1 MISLDLKLDTKTTS
15 KLVLPKDTPKSTLS
29 FASLLHGVQNQ
40 KGDSKLIQN
49 GAQVLSLKETSVND
63 LKTKDTKSTTPI
75 ASLLQSDELKTLK
88 EELSSLELNPEV
100 TKDKTVA
107 ELKVIIKEAKQY
119 LKNKI
124 TSLESFKKSDV
135 VALPKTLKGL
145 TQVAKKLGIDVSK
158 ITLEEVKQN
167 VNVTKELPTQ
177 RSVVKTDAKQ
187 VESNTKLDKNPETTK
202 VIKEANTQ
210 EIQKPVQTSKQVK
223 TQQSVAVKTEKS
235 EKQTQISEQIKTVQT
250 EQKEQVQQTTTVKQT
265 PLFKAQSKSTE
276 ITTQELV
283 TAKMETNEVKKPQKQ
298 KEQNTLELLL
308 RGNKALKEDV
318 GMTPDFSVASAK
330 VIAPSVTK
338 EQEQSLESL
347 LNGENLGETSHAK
360 PDAVSV
366 NKADSF
372 EVKINE
378 AKQMV
383 KYLSN
388 DIKQA
393 IEDYK
398 APFTRVKVQLNPQ
411 KLGEIDLTVVQRGKN
426 LHINLSSNNAA
437 INTLA
442 MNAND
447 LKVQLTNNGIQNA
460 SLNFSNMSQGDQ
472 SGTNS
477 QAHQQQQNRQNAQ
490 EEYGY
495 FQNEEATEEAV
506 NSLEIVVPHY
516 A

>member
-1 MISLDLKLDTKTTS
+1 MISLDLKPDTKTAS
-15 KLVLPKDTPKSTLS
+15 KLVLPKDTPTSTLS
-29 FASLLHGVQNQ
+29 FASYLHGKQNQ
-40 KGDSKLIQN
+40 KEDLKIAQN
-49 GAQVLSLKETSVND
+49 GALVLSLKEESTHD
-63 LKTKDTKSTTPI
+63 EKTKSTKNSSSI
-75 ASLLQSDELKTLK
+75 LSLLKSDDPKALK
-88 EELSSLELNPEV
+88 EEIQSLELNPEI

-107 ELKVIIKEAKQY
+107 ELKVIIQEAKQY

-124 TSLESFKKSDV
+124 TSLEGFKKSEIA
-135 VALPKTLKGL
+135 ALPKTLKGL
-145 TQVAKKLGIDVSK
+145 TQVAKKLGIDISK
-158 ITLEEVKQN
+158 VTLEEVKQT
-167 VNVTKELPTQ
+167 VSKPIVKQDEKTLPSKGEQDVSTK
-177 RSVVKTDAKQ
+177 
-187 VESNTKLDKNPETTK
+187 NTKTIKTASTTATKTSQEDKSSIT
-202 VIKEANTQ
+202 
-210 EIQKPVQTSKQVK
+210 QVK
-223 TQQSVAVKTEKS
+223 EQVK
-235 EKQTQISEQIKTVQT
+235 T
-250 EQKEQVQQTTTVKQT
+250 EQKEQVAVKQT
-265 PLFKAQSKSTE
+265 PLFKAQSKPAE
-276 ITTQELV
+276 LTTQEIV
-283 TAKMETNEVKKPQKQ
+283 STKIETNESKKPQKQ
-298 KEQNTLELLL
+298 KSENTLELLL
-308 RGNKALKEDV
+308 RGNKTLKNE
-318 GMTPDFSVASAK
+318 GMTADFSVATAK
-330 VIAPSVTK
+330 VIAPTMPK
-338 EQEQSLESL
+338 EKEQSLEAL
-347 LNGENLGETSHAK
+347 LNG
-360 PDAVSV
+360 DAVSEASHSKSDGIHV

-447 LKVQLTNNGIQNA
+447 LKVQLNNSGIQNA

-472 SGTNS
+472 SNQNS
-477 QAHQQQQNRQNAQ
+477 HAHQQQQNHKNAQ
-490 EEYGY
+490 EEYGFY
-495 FQNEEATEEAV
+495 LNEEANEEIV